1 MVMRV
6 IDQGRASPR
15 LAEILMVKFTRK
27 NCATHPLSLGIATP
41 HSGGRCWPLPL
52 NGLTRFLHASSLGI
66 RAASF
71 SKQLENSI
79 CRPDESARQH
89 SLIFE
94 VSKAG

>member
-1 MVMRV
+1 MRV

-27 NCATHPLSLGIATP
+27 NCATHPLSLGIATKQ
-41 HSGGRCWPLPL
+41 RWPLL
-52 NGLTRFLHASSLGI
+52 AVTVERTDAFSASSLGI
-66 RAASF
+66 RAASRT
-71 SKQLENSI
+71 KQLENSI
-79 CRPDESARQH
+79 CRPAESARQH

>member
-1 MVMRV
+1 MRV

-27 NCATHPLSLGIATP
+27 NCATHPLSLGIATKQ
-41 HSGGRCWPLPL
+41 RWPLL
-52 NGLTRFLHASSLGI
+52 AVTVERTDAFSASSLGI

-79 CRPDESARQH
+79 CRPAESARQH